1 VAVISSRWAGRGA
14 ELLGEFVPLGF
25 LDLAGPD
32 TSAHVVGLVGD
43 DEIPVDLRRAVT
55 EIGVAGQVVE
65 PGDPEVAFLEG
76 VVDGIYQVAC

>member
-1 VAVISSRWAGRGA
+1 M
-14 ELLGEFVPLGF
+14 
-25 LDLAGPD
+25 
-32 TSAHVVGLVGD
+32 GLVGD